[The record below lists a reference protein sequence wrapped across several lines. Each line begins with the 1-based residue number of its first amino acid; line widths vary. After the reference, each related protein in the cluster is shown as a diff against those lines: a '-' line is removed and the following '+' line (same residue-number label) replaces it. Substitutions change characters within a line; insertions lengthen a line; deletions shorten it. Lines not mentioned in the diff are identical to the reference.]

1 MTQNTLYNNR
11 KHPFRLTVSTALGDD
26 IGLRFVLRDE
36 NGDNI
41 TTGTPTLF
49 TLKVYDAPDIE
60 EDMAD
65 MTLRATVPQAD
76 MTISLPNVDVTVE
89 VSNDNH
95 WASQTKGT
103 YYAKLQGT
111 MDTVVVTPH
120 EFIIEVT
127 D

>member
-11 KHPFRLTVSTALGDD
+11 KLPFSLTVSSALGDD
-26 IGLRFVLRDE
+26 ISLRFVLRDE

-41 TTGTPTLF
+41 TSGTPTSF
-49 TLKVYDAPDIE
+49 TLKIYEAPGID

-65 MTLRATVPQAD
+65 KTLVATVTQAE
-76 MTISLPNVDVTVE
+76 MTISLPNVDVTVDL
-89 VSNDNH
+89 STH
-95 WASQTKGT
+95 WTTQEKGT
-103 YYAKLQGT
+103 FYAKLQGT
-111 MDTVVVTPH
+111 MDSVVVTPH